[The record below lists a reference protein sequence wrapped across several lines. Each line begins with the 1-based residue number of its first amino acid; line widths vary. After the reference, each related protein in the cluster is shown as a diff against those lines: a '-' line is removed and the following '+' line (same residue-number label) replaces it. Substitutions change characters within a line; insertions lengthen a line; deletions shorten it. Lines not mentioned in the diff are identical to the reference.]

1 MKMPRRLFS
10 VFAGCFTLFLIG
22 TAFAVRADE
31 KDDREKQRL
40 EELKRVEAMLNAQID
55 ALIEREKADPNDAK
69 SLYELGVRCMK
80 ADKLA
85 DYDPFTAIE
94 LYRRAAEMGYAEA
107 QYAYGK
113 MYLVSLHEILP
124 RAAAKAE
131 GVKWLQKAADQG
143 HEKAQ
148 LALAKC
154 YSSGEGVK
162 KDEAKAFEVYRK
174 AADAGSAEA
183 LYELHVFYLR
193 GWGVEKDE
201 AKAMEV
207 LRKSAEAGYVKAQ
220 CSLGFK
226 YQSGSSTPIDL
237 PEAVKWYRL
246 AEAQGDSTA
255 KMYLEQL
262 KDVIPLLEP
271 AEKGDAEAQ
280 FKLYKCI
287 VENRNIGSSNLGST
301 GKWVEL
307 EKWLHRSAENGHVP
321 AQLELAEAYLHG
333 FSPVKKELAEAA
345 KWYRKAAE
353 QGSPKAHGMLGCLYA
368 TGRGVPR
375 DRKTA
380 VEWFRK
386 GAALNNA
393 ESQYGMGVSIEEGW
407 LEPYDE
413 EKDWKTVV
421 DWYIKAADNGMIYVD
436 ALKPDVRGDDASLRS
451 RIGAIYYNG
460 FFITDNA
467 QYFDECV
474 KWYRKAAEADPED
487 PGFGIKSLRI
497 FASRQSFFTG
507 GREAAKQA
515 LRELAKNGNEA
526 AQDVIDDEGWGEPEE
541 ETGEKD

>member
-1 MKMPRRLFS
+1 MKKFRLYS
-10 VFAGCFTLFLIG
+10 VFAGCFIFLLAG
-22 TAFAVRADE
+22 SFFAVRADE

-80 ADKLA
+80 ADNSTT
-85 DYDPFTAIE
+85 YDPFTAIE

-226 YQSGSSTPIDL
+226 YQYGSSTPIDL

-307 EKWLHRSAENGHVP
+307 EK
-321 AQLELAEAYLHG
+321 
-333 FSPVKKELAEAA
+333 
-345 KWYRKAAE
+345 
-353 QGSPKAHGMLGCLYA
+353 
-368 TGRGVPR
+368 
-375 DRKTA
+375 
-380 VEWFRK
+380 
-386 GAALNNA
+386 
-393 ESQYGMGVSIEEGW
+393 
-407 LEPYDE
+407 
-413 EKDWKTVV
+413 
-421 DWYIKAADNGMIYVD
+421 
-436 ALKPDVRGDDASLRS
+436 
-451 RIGAIYYNG
+451 
-460 FFITDNA
+460 
-467 QYFDECV
+467 
-474 KWYRKAAEADPED
+474 
-487 PGFGIKSLRI
+487 
-497 FASRQSFFTG
+497 
-507 GREAAKQA
+507 
-515 LRELAKNGNEA
+515 
-526 AQDVIDDEGWGEPEE
+526 
-541 ETGEKD
+541 